1 MIPVMIPVRSRVPT
15 MGPPRD
21 PDSAG
26 RAYVMRF
33 AAIAGVLALLG
44 VALLVAWGGMPRSRR
59 VPSTFLE
66 SFTPQPILTGA
77 LAGIGAGPD
86 YEISSTEGTTLW
98 WRRRYQERAYLITTP
113 LAGPQVTPF
122 LTAVRDSIEQ
132 RLLAHGATRR
142 GLQSIAWPDS
152 GSVSEP
158 RGSVLV
164 SMPYSTRRRVGW
176 VTIQAARI
184 ENGRLAMGLLIH
196 EGPKPS
202 D

>member
-1 MIPVMIPVRSRVPT
+1 MIPVMIPVRSPVPT
-15 MGPPRD
+15 MGPRRD
-21 PDSAG
+21 PDSPG
-26 RAYVMRF
+26 REYVLRF

-59 VPSTFLE
+59 LPSTFLE
-66 SFTPQPILTGA
+66 SFAPQPILSGA

-86 YEISSTEGTTLW
+86 YDVSSAEGTTLW
-98 WRRRYQERAYLITTP
+98 WKRRYQERAYVITTS
-113 LAGPQVTPF
+113 LAGPQITPF

-132 RLLAHGATRR
+132 RLVAHGATRR

-152 GSVSEP
+152 GSVAEP
-158 RGSVLV
+158 RGPVLV
-164 SMPYSTRRRVGW
+164 SMSYATRRRVGW
-176 VTIQAARI
+176 ISIQATRV
-184 ENGRLAMGLLIH
+184 ENERLIMGLLVH